1 MPRTAPEAPSSIEQ
15 ERSRVGVPVAE
26 SPDRTRDVPVVT
38 ANMPDGYFVAAR
50 LTDSLDELAGSYAAR
65 VPTML
70 AALKSLG
77 IEPSGDPVVFA
88 HGAWGS
94 GGFAELAIPV
104 KGAVKGAVKSK
115 TLGLDGMTV
124 VLLER
129 GDAFSLEMEGSDL
142 TKVVRKAEAV
152 MRAAVEQDRSPEGG
166 VRMYRLRAESGRQYL
181 HLTQDLT
188 EQEERPAQR

>member
-1 MPRTAPEAPSSIEQ
+1 MPTAVNAHATLYYEVS
-15 ERSRVGVPVAE
+15 G
-26 SPDRTRDVPVVT
+26 
-38 ANMPDGYFVAAR
+38 
-50 LTDSLDELAGSYAAR
+50 AGPA
-65 VPTML
+65 
-70 AALKSLG
+70 
-77 IEPSGDPVVFA
+77 VVFA

-104 KGAVKGAVKSK
+104 KGAVNSK
-115 TLGLDGMTV
+115 TLGRDGMTV

-129 GDAFSLEMEGSDL
+129 GDAFSLELEGSDL

-152 MRAAVEQDRSPEGG
+152 MRAAIEQDQSPEGG

-188 EQEERPAQR
+188 EQEDRPAQR